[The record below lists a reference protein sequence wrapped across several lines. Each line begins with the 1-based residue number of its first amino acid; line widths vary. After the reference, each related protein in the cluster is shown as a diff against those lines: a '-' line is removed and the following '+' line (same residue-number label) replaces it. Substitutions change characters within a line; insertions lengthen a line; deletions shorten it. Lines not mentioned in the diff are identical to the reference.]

1 MSGDPEPRYV
11 LRRITPTE
19 WVINDQRFPAN
30 DPRHIVACV
39 YEFAETEVEV
49 VWVRDLPLAM
59 RYSNAFEVLA
69 DVERMHAPNRT
80 NRATRPVPIPSLPPL
95 LAT

>member
-1 MSGDPEPRYV
+1 MTEDPEPRYV

-39 YEFAETEVEV
+39 YEYAETEVEV

-69 DVERMHAPNRT
+69 DVERMHGSS
-80 NRATRPVPIPSLPPL
+80 RATRPVQIPHLPPL
-95 LAT
+95 LAN